1 MSTSPRGNR
10 LQIATRM
17 HYVLLRELGQGIDVG
32 RMLKRDDYA
41 LDVLLVCDAHPPEH
55 ELARLA
61 RAFRAC
67 AADVAPV
74 STTAWRESHFAPVSG
89 FGASQLPGAPDTT
102 SAPPRTWFDRL
113 LS

>member
-1 MSTSPRGNR
+1 MSTSPRANR

-32 RMLKRDDYA
+32 HMLKREAYA
-41 LDVLLVCDAHPPEH
+41 LDVLLVCEAHPAEH

-67 AADVAPV
+67 EAGVAPM
-74 STTAWRESHFAPVSG
+74 STTAWRESQFAPASG
-89 FGASQLPGAPDTT
+89 FGASQLPGAPDST
-102 SAPPRTWFDRL
+102 SAAPRSWFDRL

>member
-17 HYVLLRELGQGIDVG
+17 HYVLLRELGHGIDVG

-67 AADVAPV
+67 AAEV
-74 STTAWRESHFAPVSG
+74 TAMPPTVWRESQFAPASG
-89 FGASQLPGAPDTT
+89 FGVSQLHGAPDTT